1 MFTSGQND
9 FWFAEYFYVII
20 KSTALKYESIDFHS
34 VERDPGN
41 RVRSARNAR
50 NSPVPRQLTMY
61 PEDHLG
67 NLLTFSGNL
76 LDFILEPDATPIPPG
91 NSDFLQKLHLTRG
104 PVKNLFL

>member
-34 VERDPGN
+34 VERDPETG
-41 RVRSARNAR
+41 
-50 NSPVPRQLTMY
+50 Y
-61 PEDHLG
+61 EDHLG

-104 PVKNLFL
+104 PAKNLFL